1 MAINFPNT
9 SGQATDGSFTH
20 TNLATGVT
28 WAWNGTS
35 WESLGVD
42 ATTAVTVVSGIS
54 LTDLSV
60 GTPASASGA
69 GNISYDNST
78 GVFSYI
84 PPDLSSYALTSSLA
98 TVATS
103 GSYNDLSAR
112 PTLPSVLSAGSNTL
126 SITNEYDFG
135 ASRLLYNNAWDNV
148 VDLPNASTYHGLFAH
163 VHSTGGAYYSHAGNW
178 IELSTAQAITDL
190 GITDGLPNQVLT
202 TDGAGNFSFQDA
214 SGGGQAYDQ
223 TLNTTDQVEFARVT
237 ADDYVLGST
246 GPYVISA
253 ASYVQI
259 DAQDGVR
266 ITGGGGFRLPNLT
279 TTERNLLLAENG
291 EMIYN
296 TTDNKIQGYQNG
308 AWINIEDGSAA

>member
-9 SGQATDGSFTH
+9 SGQATDGSFT
-20 TNLATGVT
+20 TTDLTTGVT

-60 GTPASASGA
+60 GTPASAA
-69 GNISYDNST
+69 GDGNVSYDNTT
-78 GVFSYI
+78 GVFTYI
-84 PPDLSSYALTSSLA
+84 PPDLSSYPTTASLA
-98 TVATS
+98 AVATS
-103 GSYNDLSAR
+103 GSYNDLTNT
-112 PTLPSVLSAGSNTL
+112 PTLPTVTTAPANSYGVL
-126 SITNEYDFG
+126 NEYNFG
-135 ASRLLYNNAWDNV
+135 ASRIFYRNVWDTVN
-148 VDLPNASTYHGLFAH
+148 DLPSATNYHGMFAH
-163 VHSTGGAYYSHAGNW
+163 VHSTGEALYAHAGNW
-178 IELSTAQAITDL
+178 VALSTAQVLTDL

-214 SGGGQAYDQ
+214 SGGGQSYDQ
-223 TLNTTDQVEFARVT
+223 TLNTTDLVRFARVT
-237 ADDYVLGST
+237 SEDYVLGGT

-253 ASYVQI
+253 ASYVQL

-266 ITGGGGFRLPNLT
+266 VTGGGAFRLPQMT
-279 TTERNLLLAENG
+279 TTERDVVIAVNG
-291 EMIYN
+291 DLIYN